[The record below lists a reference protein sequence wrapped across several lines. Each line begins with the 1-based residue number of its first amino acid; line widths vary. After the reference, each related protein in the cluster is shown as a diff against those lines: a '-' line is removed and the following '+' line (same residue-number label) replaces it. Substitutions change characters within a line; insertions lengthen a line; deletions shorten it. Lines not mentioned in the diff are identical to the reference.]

1 MRKSSKVL
9 IAILVGTL
17 MMGSLTGCGDGITK
31 SSVKLSKGDIKD
43 NSIVITVGDNGVKY
57 SEVKNYCYFLK
68 MQYEGSF
75 GDQIWSYKTGEDT
88 TVGDEAKE
96 EVINMITQLK
106 IINEA
111 AKEQKVTLTNDEKD
125 EAVQKAEEMIG
136 TASAEDKEEYFLSVQ
151 SLSNIY
157 EENAIAN
164 KMFYIATDDADTDIS
179 DEEAKQ
185 IKIQYLQVMTNGTNR
200 SGMQVALNDKEKAT
214 ALKRAQQLYAEVAQ
228 AADFLTFAKNNTDA
242 VDTELTIGK
251 DSTKMDSAAVTA
263 AFALQKDQMSEL
275 VEGESGYYII
285 KCVENEDADD
295 TQARKEEIIA
305 DRQTKMFKKKYANWL
320 KDYDVNISEAFWS
333 ALQI

>member
-9 IAILVGTL
+9 TIILVCTL
-17 MMGSLTGCGDGITK
+17 MAGALTGCGDVITK
-31 SSVKLSKGDIKD
+31 NSVKLSKGDIKD
-43 NSIVITVGDNGVKY
+43 SSIVITVGDTGVKY

-75 GDQIWSYKTGEDT
+75 GDQIWSYSTGTDM

-96 EVINMITQLK
+96 EIINMVTQLK

-111 AKEQKVTLTNDEKD
+111 AREQKVTLSNDEKD
-125 EAVQKAEEMIG
+125 EAIQKAEEMIS
-136 TASAEDKEEYFLSVQ
+136 TATPEDKEEYFLSVQ
-151 SLSNIY
+151 SLSNVY

-164 KMFYIATDDADTDIS
+164 KMFYIATDDADTNIS

-185 IKIQYLQVMTNGTNR
+185 IKIQFIEIITNGMNR

-214 ALKRAQQLYAEVAQ
+214 ALKRAQQMLADAAQ
-228 AADFLTFAKNNTDA
+228 AQDFLTFAKENTDA
-242 VDTELTIGK
+242 QEVELIMGK
-251 DSTKMDSAAVTA
+251 DTNKLDAAAVTA
-263 AFALQKDQMSEL
+263 AFSLQKDQLSE
-275 VEGESGYYII
+275 VIQGDTGYYII
-285 KCVENEDADD
+285 KCIETENPDE

-333 ALQI
+333 VLEI